1 MTSYKM
7 MCTHGLNDFLDL
19 IQYFQKN
26 MSHWLSFMHT
36 HTSFAYVLEMSVGIS
51 DTFSSLMT
59 HTHTHARTHT
69 HSHTVLRSFLKI
81 SLLFLR

>member
-26 MSHWLSFMHT
+26 RSHWLSFMRARACTQAHT
-36 HTSFAYVLEMSVGIS
+36 PFAYVREMSVGIS
-51 DTFSSLMT
+51 DTFSS
-59 HTHTHARTHT
+59 
-69 HSHTVLRSFLKI
+69 V
-81 SLLFLR
+81 